1 MLIRILIA
9 SNLWVGLAVFALCM
23 LSFPEPFSAVS
34 IFYSA
39 FMWFGTASAYSYMR
53 WVKLVQGEALPKR
66 PKIGWDNNWVIAL
79 ISTFS
84 AGIIAISFLKQ
95 IFSNSLLYALA
106 PGLVI
111 ALLYPLAFPH
121 PNRHFS
127 SLRSI
132 PMLKLLLIAYAWSW
146 LSFGVPHL
154 LSEGLWTSR
163 TYLELVM
170 RMLLVAGLTIPF
182 DVRDLH
188 IDAPSLK
195 TLPQQLGLVP
205 ALDLARFLIMLYQI
219 WIVLSFFFWSLN
231 LNYVLAWV
239 LGLELG
245 QWIIKRVEK
254 DQSDFYISFW
264 VESIPILVLF
274 ILFLSQLAI
283 GNFYI

>member
-9 SNLWVGLAVFALCM
+9 SNLWVGLAVSSLCM
-23 LSFPEPFSAVS
+23 LSFPEPFSATA

-39 FMWFGTASAYSYMR
+39 FMLFGTSSAYSYMR
-53 WVKLVQGEALPKR
+53 WVKLVQGEPLPQS
-66 PKIGWDNNWVIAL
+66 PKLGWDNNHILAL

-84 AGIIAISFLKQ
+84 SGIIAVAFLKQ
-95 IFSNSLLYALA
+95 IFSLALIYALA
-106 PGLVI
+106 PGFVI

-121 PNRHFS
+121 PNRYFS

-154 LSEGLWTSR
+154 LSEGLWDTR
-163 TYLELVM
+163 TYFELIM
-170 RMLLVAGLTIPF
+170 RMILVAALTIPF
-182 DVRDLH
+182 DVRDLDL
-188 IDAPSLK
+188 DAPQLK
-195 TLPQQLGLVP
+195 TLPQQLGLVS
-205 ALDLARFLIMLYQI
+205 ALQLSRFLIMLYQV
-219 WIVLSFFFWSLN
+219 WIVLSFFFWGLN
-231 LNYVLAWV
+231 LSYVLAWT

-254 DQSDFYISFW
+254 NQSDFYISFW
-264 VESIPILVLF
+264 VESIPILILF